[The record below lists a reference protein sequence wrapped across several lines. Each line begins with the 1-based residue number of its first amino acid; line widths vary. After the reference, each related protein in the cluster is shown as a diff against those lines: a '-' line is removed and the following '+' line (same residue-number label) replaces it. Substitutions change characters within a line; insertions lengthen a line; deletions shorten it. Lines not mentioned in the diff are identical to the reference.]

1 MDPYHYLS
9 KSSPV
14 PNDSIINNS
23 SFFMHPRYD
32 SSSSFNTT
40 HEQHKQHQHQH
51 HHSNS
56 TTSLLDQDLMRMS
69 SLSILTNNN
78 ASSPSLVSPRSNPAD
93 QNPPCNTLYVGNLPP
108 NTSEEELRQVFSCCK
123 GYRRMCF
130 RTKPQGPMCF
140 VEFEDIVYAST
151 ALNELQGH
159 NLTNS
164 VKGGIRLSYSKNPLF
179 IKPTGKD
186 NSFKQ
191 MGNILMERA
200 GSRDFVFDP
209 QL

>member
-1 MDPYHYLS
+1 
-9 KSSPV
+9 
-14 PNDSIINNS
+14 
-23 SFFMHPRYD
+23 
-32 SSSSFNTT
+32 
-40 HEQHKQHQHQH
+40 
-51 HHSNS
+51 
-56 TTSLLDQDLMRMS
+56 
-69 SLSILTNNN
+69 
-78 ASSPSLVSPRSNPAD
+78 
-93 QNPPCNTLYVGNLPP
+93 
-108 NTSEEELRQVFSCCK
+108 
-123 GYRRMCF
+123 
-130 RTKPQGPMCF
+130 MCF